1 MEETHWK
8 TLQNKSS
15 QYNTAN
21 LLSTVCDL
29 FQLVGLK
36 NHLLKKKVCVRRQRT
51 LERGSKD
58 IWDFVDQDGRRGFWG
73 IRRERTK
80 GIDMKIYLH
89 PILAPL
95 SRWSNLLLHVKNKTP
110 FLSYILKLLSFPL
123 SQKFPHSWT
132 HIHSW

>member
-1 MEETHWK
+1 MKKK
-8 TLQNKSS
+8 TGQVLNTQLFNGGDTLKNFLQNKSS

-58 IWDFVDQDGRRGFWG
+58 IWDFVDQDGRRGF
-73 IRRERTK
+73 
-80 GIDMKIYLH
+80 
-89 PILAPL
+89 
-95 SRWSNLLLHVKNKTP
+95 
-110 FLSYILKLLSFPL
+110 
-123 SQKFPHSWT
+123 
-132 HIHSW
+132 